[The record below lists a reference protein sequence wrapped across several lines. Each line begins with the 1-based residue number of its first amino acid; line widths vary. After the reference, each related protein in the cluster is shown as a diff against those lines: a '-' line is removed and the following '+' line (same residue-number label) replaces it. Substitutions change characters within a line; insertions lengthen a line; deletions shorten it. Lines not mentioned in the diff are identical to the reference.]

1 MSLLKATTSISQ
13 LRVFKDAKTFANQT
27 KGSSAKIVNISQRV
41 VDSSNIYPGCWLVCD
56 VLWRDVSLTL
66 VGVDVVGG
74 AAAWL

>member
-1 MSLLKATTSISQ
+1 MNVSQ
-13 LRVFKDAKTFANQT
+13 N
-27 KGSSAKIVNISQRV
+27 V